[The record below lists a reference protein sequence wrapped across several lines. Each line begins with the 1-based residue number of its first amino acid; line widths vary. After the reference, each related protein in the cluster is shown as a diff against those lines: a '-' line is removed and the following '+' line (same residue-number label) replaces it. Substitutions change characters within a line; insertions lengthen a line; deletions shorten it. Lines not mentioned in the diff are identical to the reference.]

1 MNEDKLTVAMTEDK
15 REQCENNYMMT
26 NTGFLDMRQQSL
38 CQNVL
43 RQGGSVRGFFY
54 GGFEE
59 AERRIAVF
67 VPEYIEVKDENELHE
82 YFLGNIE
89 ACPLGVVRAK
99 HNGGK
104 TLSHRDYLGSL
115 TGLGIKRESIG
126 DILVSKESADIII
139 LKEMSDFLHANY
151 GKAGRTYLDI
161 EVLDLSQLVSAEQVT
176 EERNRTLASLR
187 LDNVVAAAFGLSRTK
202 AAEAVKSGSVF
213 LNSLQCL
220 KPEKQIGEGDRIVLR
235 GKGKAVLKEIGG
247 NTKKDRIYLTFL
259 MYL

>member
-1 MNEDKLTVAMTEDK
+1 MNDDKLIVAMTEDK
-15 REQCENNYMMT
+15 QEQCENHYMLT

-38 CQNVL
+38 CQGVL
-43 RQGGSVRGFFY
+43 RRSGSTRGFFY

-67 VPEYIEVKDENELHE
+67 VPDYIDVRNEEELHK
-82 YFLGNIE
+82 YFLENAE
-89 ACPLGVVRAK
+89 DCPLAVVRAK

-104 TLSHRDYLGSL
+104 ALSHRDYLGSL

-176 EERNRTLASLR
+176 EERSRTVASLR

-202 AAEAVKSGSVF
+202 ASEAVKGGIVF
-213 LNSLQCL
+213 QNSLQCL
-220 KPEKQIGEGDRIVLR
+220 KPEKQVEEGDRIVLR

-247 NTKKDRIYLTFL
+247 NTKKDRIYITFL
-259 MYL
+259 MYI

>member
-1 MNEDKLTVAMTEDK
+1 MNDDKITVALTEDK
-15 REQCENNYMMT
+15 QEQCENNYMMT

-38 CQNVL
+38 CQSVL
-43 RQGGSVRGFFY
+43 KRSSSARGFFY

-67 VPEYIEVKDENELHE
+67 VPDYIDVKTVEELHE
-82 YFLGNIE
+82 HFLGNAE
-89 ACPLGVVRAK
+89 ECPLAVVRAK

-104 TLSHRDYLGSL
+104 ALSHRDYLGSL

-139 LKEMSDFLHANY
+139 LKEMSDFLLANY

-161 EVLDLSQLVSAEQVT
+161 EIMDLSQLVSAEQVT
-176 EERNRTLASLR
+176 EERSRTVASLR
-187 LDNVVAAAFGLSRTK
+187 LDNIVAAAFGLSRTK
-202 AAEAVKSGSVF
+202 AAEAVKGGIVF

-220 KPEKQIGEGDRIVLR
+220 KPEKAVEEGDRIVLR

-247 NTKKDRIYLTFL
+247 NTKKDRIYITFL
-259 MYL
+259 MYV